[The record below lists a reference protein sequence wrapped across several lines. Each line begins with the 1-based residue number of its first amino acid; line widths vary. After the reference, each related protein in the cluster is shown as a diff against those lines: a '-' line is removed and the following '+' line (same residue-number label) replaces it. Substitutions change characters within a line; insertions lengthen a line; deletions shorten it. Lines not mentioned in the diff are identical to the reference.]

1 MPERTKATA
10 ASRTDGAALDLSKR
24 DLTLDL
30 ARVFCVLLVVVIHL
44 LFVGVDTEARSGIA
58 LERPL
63 EAQSWFPVATW
74 FGQIMPL
81 FFVVGGFASM
91 TAWRSLQRRGGNG
104 ADYVKSRVLRLAQP
118 TCPLFVFYVVA
129 ITAGLLLIR
138 LAGAL
143 SFEVL

>member
-1 MPERTKATA
+1 MPERTEAT
-10 ASRTDGAALDLSKR
+10 AALDLSKR

-44 LFVGVDTEARSGIA
+44 LLVGVNTEARSGIA

-63 EAQSWFPVATW
+63 EAQTWFPIATW

-91 TAWRSLQRRGGNG
+91 TAWRSLQRRGGDG
-104 ADYVKSRVLRLAQP
+104 DDYVKSRVLRLAQP
-118 TCPLFVFYVVA
+118 AFPLFVFYVVA
-129 ITAGLLLIR
+129 IGAGLLIIS
-138 LAGAL
+138 ATGAL
-143 SFEVL
+143 PFETLD